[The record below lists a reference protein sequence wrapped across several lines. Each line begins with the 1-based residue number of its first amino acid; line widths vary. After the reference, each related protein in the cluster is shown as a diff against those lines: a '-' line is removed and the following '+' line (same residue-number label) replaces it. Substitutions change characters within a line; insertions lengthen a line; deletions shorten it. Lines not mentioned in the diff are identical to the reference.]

1 MTRDDE
7 IFKGKTFSG
16 LAKDIYQ
23 NSKTKD
29 GQIKTLIG
37 ELQPLI
43 KNLGDAVIIVPLI
56 KEYMEIAVKND
67 DQIVKLAAVVQ
78 RMIVADTKIEG
89 GEFTISDE
97 EKKQLLNE
105 VHTELGEIKKST
117 NSIDSKL
124 DEQIESVKE
133 KIPKPTPPATQIIKE
148 GEDPS
153 A

>member
-37 ELQPLI
+37 ELQ
-43 KNLGDAVIIVPLI
+43 PLI